1 MLRIQVWFAWDLS
14 YQCFDTVQSLRW
26 LENTR
31 ITGSSL
37 LKKVEKKEK
46 EKLWNAA
53 KIAFIKYQDRREKYL
68 PWGQAQP
75 SKMKKKREHYRRR
88 PEDLGPDS
96 GKSRRKRL
104 VRKMKLRDQLA
115 KIT

>member
-1 MLRIQVWFAWDLS
+1 MLRVQVWFAYDLS

-53 KIAFIKYQDRREKYL
+53 KIAFSKYQDRREKYL

-88 PEDLGPDS
+88 PEDLGPV
-96 GKSRRKRL
+96 GGEKSTKATWKKNEKRG
-104 VRKMKLRDQLA
+104 VVP
-115 KIT
+115 I